1 MNQVPAQ
8 LDFGWLADAAG
19 TNAAPVVPP
28 AADAATKG
36 PTSRPNALPRRYPM
50 GQPATAKP
58 MEELRPAPVVSN
70 MRRGRPEHVSDLLLV
85 VLEKYGID
93 PEEFLANLDS

>member
-8 LDFGWLADAAG
+8 LDFGWLADDAG
-19 TNAAPVVPP
+19 TNSTPVVPV
-28 AADAATKG
+28 AADIQTAGQTA
-36 PTSRPNALPRRYPM
+36 RPKALPRRYPM

-58 MEELRPAPVVSN
+58 MEELRPAPAVSN
-70 MRRGRPEHVSDLLLV
+70 ARRGRPEHVSDLLLV

-93 PEEFLANLDS
+93 PEEFLANLES